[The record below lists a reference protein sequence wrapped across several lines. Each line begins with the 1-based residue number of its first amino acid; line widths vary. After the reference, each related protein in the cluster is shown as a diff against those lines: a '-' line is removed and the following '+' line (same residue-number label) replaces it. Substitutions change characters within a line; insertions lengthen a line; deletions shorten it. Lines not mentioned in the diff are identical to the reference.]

1 MLNKSIVHGRL
12 VAAPELKQTPN
23 NTSVTRFRIAIPRN
37 YKNSNG
43 EYDSDFVSIIAW
55 RGTAELVAKHFG
67 KGDMIIVEGS
77 LRSGSYEDKD
87 GKKVYTTEI
96 EANSVYFAG
105 SKPKANASSDNN
117 GYYPDDVPPPPPPP
131 QSSFEQAD
139 PDDDYPF

>member
-1 MLNKSIVHGRL
+1 MLNKSIVQGRL

-23 NTSVTRFRIAIPRN
+23 GTSVTRFRIAIPRN
-37 YKNSNG
+37 YKNANG
-43 EYDSDFVSIIAW
+43 EYDSDFISITAW
-55 RGTAELVAKHFG
+55 KGAAELVAKHFG

>member
-1 MLNKSIVHGRL
+1 MLNKSIVQGRL
-12 VAAPELKQTPN
+12 VAAPELKQTLN
-23 NTSVTRFRIAIPRN
+23 NTAVTRFRIAIPRN

-105 SKPKANASSDNN
+105 SKPKANANSDNN

-131 QSSFEQAD
+131 QSAFEQTD
-139 PDDDYPF
+139 SDDDYHF